1 MANKVYDESTIEKFD
16 SIGIIRQ
23 RPTVY
28 IHAIGQKGVFKMVLE
43 ALDNSI
49 DEFMM
54 GRGKVITVNIDNV
67 NHTVECIDNGAGI
80 PIGKL
85 EDILCNLGCGGK
97 FDSSS
102 YEFSIGMNGMGTTI
116 MNALS
121 DIFICEVWRDGKHA
135 VAEYSK
141 GRKTKDIFI
150 EPNKSGHPNGTRIFF
165 RPDITV
171 LYDIGMNYDMYFNC
185 FDLWCYVHPGM
196 VIDYTYNGKKQ
207 SLCHPEG
214 LLGYMSTNIIK
225 ARSYKPLTKPIVL
238 QSKTNDIQQ
247 HEFNIPQPDGSVKK
261 EVKQTKID
269 MEYQVFFTWCSNVR
283 AESIDSVANGLKTYS
298 GGTHETGFRAA
309 ITDAVKKYISQ
320 NNLLP
325 AKSKFTIEGPDIRES
340 LVALVTVK
348 HNKPLFSG
356 QTKDELSN
364 TDIQFWMKSNIS
376 KQLFIW
382 MINNKK
388 EADNICRLIIMN
400 AKARQAAKDAKD
412 NIIKAS
418 AGKIT
423 FGTINPKKYAGCSSK
438 NPEESEMI
446 IVEGDSAFGSVKPA
460 RNTQYQAVFS
470 VRGKGQ
476 NVWGQH
482 IAKLSD
488 EHQMMTEALG
498 CGLGENFNIN
508 RLRFHTIILGADAD
522 ADGANIRLLLIG
534 FFFRY
539 MPEIIEKGYL
549 YEALPPL
556 FQIRVGKGKDATTL
570 YLPDQKSFDDVV
582 AYTASEAFDAENI
595 RTKKKLSKDLIKVY
609 VNKLRGFKSFIE
621 SFSPHT
627 GLSPEL
633 LEYIVRYYSDIVVGN
648 FKGLNALDY
657 DCSILSQGKDHLH
670 INIDRGYEHYFCILD
685 NNFYWNVYQPIA
697 NRLAD
702 IRLMDIVFIGKN
714 TGTKYGGNSY
724 RNAQFIEG
732 LLINNNT
739 SVSRI
744 KGLGES
750 DPADVRNY
758 LLNKNTRNIRRITIK
773 DAEAAARTLDYCLGK
788 DIETR
793 KKFCM
798 TGSTDA

>member
-1 MANKVYDESTIEKFD
+1 MQQNKEYTAESFESHEGLD
-16 SIGIIRQ
+16 GIRT

-28 IHAIGQKGVFKMVLE
+28 IGSIGREGVYRLFLE
-43 ALDNSI
+43 GLGNEI
-49 DEFMM
+49 DEFNA
-54 GRGKVITVNIDNV
+54 GRLNEIKIDVDSTGKTHFIIED
-67 NHTVECIDNGAGI
+67 HALGI
-80 PIGKL
+80 PIEVFHDALVKVHT
-85 EDILCNLGCGGK
+85 GGK
-97 FDSSS
+97 FGKSTYD
-102 YEFSIGMNGMGTTI
+102 YSIGLNGLGLKCI
-116 MNALS
+116 NALS
-121 DIFICEVWRDGKHA
+121 EKFIVDTVYRGKHGHFESEKSIEK
-135 VAEYSK
+135 VFWI
-141 GRKTKDIFI
+141 KD
-150 EPNKSGHPNGTRIFF
+150 EPKSLTGTRVEWI
-165 RPDITV
+165 PDIEV
-171 LYDIGMNYDMYFNC
+171 LEELGADFNKYSNMMDMNVYINAGLKILLNWDNKHFEY
-185 FDLWCYVHPGM
+185 Y
-196 VIDYTYNGKKQ
+196 
-207 SLCHPEG
+207 HPEG
-214 LLGYMSTNIIK
+214 LLGYFSNVVVKKNKFHIVS
-225 ARSYKPLTKPIVL
+225 RPLTFANSQQIPHPTKPDKFINMNY
-238 QSKTNDIQQ
+238 S
-247 HEFNIPQPDGSVKK
+247 
-261 EVKQTKID
+261 
-269 MEYQVFFTWCSNVR
+269 VFFSW
-283 AESIDSVANGLKTYS
+283 AENGHGEYIESYVNGLRTIN
-298 GGTHETGFRAA
+298 GGSHVTGVHMA
-309 ITDAVKKYISQ
+309 ITKAIKDYINK

-325 AKSKFTIEGPDIRES
+325 KNAKFDIDGNDVRDTLVLIVSAKHSAPKYTTQVKDAMDNSDIMFFASSS
-340 LVALVTVK
+340 LY
-348 HNKPLFSG
+348 PLL
-356 QTKDELSN
+356 QTWLA
-364 TDIQFWMKSNIS
+364 
-376 KQLFIW
+376 
-382 MINNKK
+382 NNKK
-388 EADNICRLIIMN
+388 EADNICKLVIRS

-798 TGSTDA
+798 TGSTEA